1 MIHLAPVF
9 IFSVKDTQPPRPRW
23 IWEIVWRVAA
33 RAMAQDFAIF
43 LRRLPGT
50 ISGAMT
56 IKTIRWLI
64 YPVLAFQLAAMFRV
78 LRPSRFIAKSAAT
91 HIGAVHYNGGTSPF
105 ALGSAAVIVVVY
117 LLLMFA
123 KPAEFGKTLPGIS
136 RRIFAACIDFTLAMS
151 IATPIGSLAFV
162 VVAWRTTHVF
172 QWIVQRD
179 SPGPGE
185 AFEALGSFLVVIGLL
200 FFYFAWPLMRR
211 RPTPGERVFHF
222 QIVSDDEKPIPFG
235 RAVSRAFYSP
245 FTTWW
250 WMRRRSSSRIYKIK
264 EFQLDEDLDTHAVL
278 IQ

>member
-1 MIHLAPVF
+1 
-9 IFSVKDTQPPRPRW
+9 
-23 IWEIVWRVAA
+23 
-33 RAMAQDFAIF
+33 MAQDFAIF

-151 IATPIGSLAFV
+151 IATPIGSLALV

-185 AFEALGSFLVVIGLL
+185 AFEALGSFSACCFFTLPGHSCAADPRRASACSISKL
-200 FFYFAWPLMRR
+200 F
-211 RPTPGERVFHF
+211 PTTKNPFRSAARYRERS
-222 QIVSDDEKPIPFG
+222 IARSRLGGGCADDLHLG
-235 RAVSRAFYSP
+235 STR
-245 FTTWW
+245 
-250 WMRRRSSSRIYKIK
+250 
-264 EFQLDEDLDTHAVL
+264 
-278 IQ
+278 